1 MNKLELRG
9 ALALICEICDN
20 EMFDYELATGEWI
33 MVVKADTIRDAI
45 QRVKE
50 EAGIDDKRRHD

>member
-20 EMFDYELATGEWI
+20 EMFDCKLATGEWI
-33 MVVKADTIRDAI
+33 MVVKADTIRDAV
-45 QRVKE
+45 QRVRE
-50 EAGIDDKRRHD
+50 EAGIGDKRK